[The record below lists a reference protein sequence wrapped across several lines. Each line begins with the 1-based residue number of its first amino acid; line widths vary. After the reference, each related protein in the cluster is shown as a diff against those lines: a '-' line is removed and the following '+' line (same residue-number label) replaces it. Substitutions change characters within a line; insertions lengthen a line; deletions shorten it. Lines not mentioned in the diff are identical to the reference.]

1 MLIYAFLIIFE
12 SQTKYNRCGLTPFP
26 MLQIKQFTF
35 NPFQVN
41 NYLLYDDT
49 GECAIIDAA
58 TYEKHEK
65 KELASFI
72 SDNKLKPVVQLF
84 THCHIDHMLGS
95 RYISKTYKLKPLT
108 HKDSLPFLENSK
120 EYGKVFGFDVEKPVL
135 PEEFIEDGDTV
146 TFGNQELKVL
156 HTPGHAAGSLCY
168 YHEKQ
173 QFVIVGDVLFQGGVG
188 RSDLPTGDHDLLI
201 KSILQKLMTLPPETT
216 VYPGHGPATTIEEE
230 KSGNPFLTGVY

>member
-1 MLIYAFLIIFE
+1 
-12 SQTKYNRCGLTPFP
+12 
-26 MLQIKQFTF
+26 MLQIKQFAF

-58 TYEKHEK
+58 TCEKHEK
-65 KELASFI
+65 KALASFI
-72 SDNKLKPVVQLF
+72 SDNNLKPVLQLF

-95 RYISKTYKLKPLT
+95 RYISKAYKLKPLT

-120 EYGKVFGFDVEKPVL
+120 EYGKVFGFDVEKPVM
-135 PEEFIEDGDTV
+135 PDEFIEDGDTV

-173 QFVIVGDVLFQGGVG
+173 QFVIVGDVLFQGGIG
-188 RSDLPTGDHDLLI
+188 RTDLPTGDHDLLI
-201 KSILQKLMTLPPETT
+201 KSIFQKLMTLPPETT
-216 VYPGHGPATTIEEE
+216 VYPGHGPATTIGEE
-230 KSGNPFLTGVY
+230 KGGNPFLTGVY